1 MGWSVSTSGSG
12 VGWGHLGVAGQG
24 RSRDVF
30 GGRVERNYL
39 MQLMALC
46 SAFAGI
52 WLSCSGE
59 GGGGTYR
66 VRVRLR
72 IWALKMS
79 TGGIFL
85 RAHGHSES
93 STVVNFLFGCRN
105 ARGSG
110 SGTHVTLERT
120 SHSHPG

>member
-1 MGWSVSTSGSG
+1 
-12 VGWGHLGVAGQG
+12 
-24 RSRDVF
+24 
-30 GGRVERNYL
+30 

-46 SAFAGI
+46 SAFAGV

-79 TGGIFL
+79 TVGFFCELMGIV
-85 RAHGHSES
+85 RA
-93 STVVNFLFGCRN
+93 
-105 ARGSG
+105 AQW
-110 SGTHVTLERT
+110 
-120 SHSHPG
+120 